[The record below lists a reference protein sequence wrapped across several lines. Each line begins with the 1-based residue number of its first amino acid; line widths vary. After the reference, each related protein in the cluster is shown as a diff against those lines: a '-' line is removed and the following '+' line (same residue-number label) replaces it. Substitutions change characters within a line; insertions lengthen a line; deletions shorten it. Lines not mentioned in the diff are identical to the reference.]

1 MAEAD
6 LHGAGGGGREDW
18 GGGGGLQMV
27 NFTEANSGGFWR
39 GFACGRGFARSG
51 GFQEKS
57 LSSWSPMAMRTEQM
71 SSILQM
77 SDR

>member
-18 GGGGGLQMV
+18 GGLQMV
-27 NFTEANSGGFWR
+27 NFTEANSGGS
-39 GFACGRGFARSG
+39 GAFACGRGFAHSG
-51 GFQEKS
+51 GFQEKF
-57 LSSWSPMAMRTEQM
+57 LSSWSPMAVRTEQM

-77 SDR
+77 SDQ

>member
-18 GGGGGLQMV
+18 GGGLQMV
-27 NFTEANSGGFWR
+27 NFTEANSGGSGGSAR
-39 GFACGRGFARSG
+39 GRGFARSG
-51 GFQEKS
+51 GFREKS
-57 LSSWSPMAMRTEQM
+57 LSRWSATAMRTEQM